1 MRDLLEHS
9 RAIAIVGMAGRFPG
23 ARDIDEFRSNLE
35 NGIESIRFFTEEEL
49 LAAGV
54 DPKLIADP
62 NYVKAAPV
70 LNGVD
75 LFDAPFFD
83 YSARDAEIIDPQHRI
98 FLECAWEA
106 LENAGYGGMGGNRSI
121 GVFGGAGCVMGS
133 YLIPEPRINERLVA
147 SIASREHV
155 GNDKDHL
162 CTRVSHKLNLCGPSV
177 TVQTACST
185 SLVAVHLACQSLL
198 NGECGMALA
207 GGVTVRVPQ
216 NAGYLFKAGEIFSPD
231 GHCRTFDA
239 RAAGTLFGSGAGV
252 VVLKP
257 LRQAVS
263 DGDHIH
269 AVIRGSAINNDG
281 SDKFSYW
288 ATSREGQT
296 DAISKALKTADVPP
310 ETIGY
315 VEAHGTATMLG
326 DLMETLSLKKAFD
339 TKLRRY
345 CAIGSVKT
353 NIGHLDAAAGIAG
366 LIKAVLSLQHKRIFP
381 SLHFHAANPR
391 IDFDDSP
398 FYVNSVLRDWD
409 SAAHPRRAAVNS
421 LGVGGT
427 NAHVILEEAPDLPR
441 AGPHVDRPV
450 HLLTVSAKSSVARKA
465 LLERYRRH
473 LSENPAL
480 SLADF
485 CYTANT
491 GRAHFGYRAALG
503 ISSVNDAIGRLAE
516 ALGEAG
522 DAEPIPLARN
532 SRLPIGFL
540 FSGQGAQ
547 YVNMGRELYD
557 TQPTFRQAW
566 NHCDQILRPLLGTS
580 LLPVVY
586 SEFSWEE
593 VKLNSTAFTQP
604 ALFALE
610 YALAETWKSWGVH
623 PQWVLGHSAG
633 EYVAACVA
641 GVFSLEDGLK
651 LIAARGG
658 LMQALAPG
666 GQMVAV
672 LAGEGEVRRA
682 LEDFVGRVT
691 IAAINGPHNV
701 VISGEFQAV
710 NAVVQVLAGRSIQ
723 TRSLAVS
730 HAFHSPLMEPMLAEF
745 ARVAGEVSYH
755 EPRLKLVSNVT
766 GELARA
772 EVATADYWVRHVR
785 EAVRFADGV
794 QTLREQG
801 AVAFLEIGPGTT
813 LMEMGRQCLG
823 EESGL
828 WLSSLRRGRSDWE
841 HILGSLAELYV
852 RGAVID
858 WAGFDRDYVR
868 RKVALPTYPFQR
880 QRHWLDAP
888 RRNTA
893 ANLRPLVH
901 RMFRSPLL
909 KETLFETAFGV
920 AVLPF
925 LADHRVY
932 DAVVSPGACQV
943 SMVLSCADLAFGE
956 QSHRLTDIIFPQPM
970 IVPETGDLTV
980 QLLLTPQEDDRT
992 SRSVAFK
999 LISFQAK
1006 DDTIK
1011 PSTHAIG
1018 VIESQKGPGTAD
1030 KISLSALRARCPDE
1044 IDIAALYESFARRN
1058 IVLGLSFR
1066 WLESVWKG
1074 NGEAL
1079 AKLRLPRSLGD
1090 VNGFVLHP
1098 GLLDAGFQV
1107 ASIALQVDNDTTMLP
1122 FGAKEL
1128 RLRRAAVG
1136 VEWWCHVRSDGG
1148 HKQDIRF
1155 FDPAGE
1161 VIAEADGFEMRAAG
1175 PFATAPTRSW
1185 QDWLHVVSW
1194 QARPAFGRASRHFPE
1209 TADLSRRLESGGGRW
1224 YDTAELARHEE
1235 ALAAL
1240 EAVSLDF
1247 VVAAF
1252 ARAGFTLGAGAR
1264 WRTEQMARQFG
1275 VVSQHRRLF
1284 ERLLG
1289 MLEEEGIL
1297 SRQEDDTWRV
1307 VREPGTRHPG
1317 RRIQSL
1323 MEQYGQVAEAELTLL
1338 SRCGEKL
1345 SEVLRGAQ
1353 HPLELLFPG
1362 GDTSTAAKLYR
1373 DSPRYRAM
1381 NTLVANAVTAA
1392 IGQLPPD
1399 RGVRILEVG
1408 AGTGGTTAAL
1418 LGRLPARQTDYV
1430 FTDIGE
1436 TFVAKARE
1444 QFRQFEFLRGKTLDI
1459 EREPCVQG
1467 FEPHQYD
1474 IVIAVNVLHA
1484 TKDMGQ
1490 TVANVRELLAPG
1502 GILVLS
1508 EATHRSRWV
1517 DLVFGLTDGWWQFSD
1532 ERQGHPLLSLKQW
1545 HRLLGEGGFE
1555 ATVVGPDELVGAAQQ
1570 GQVVMVARSPKQ
1582 VEPELEAQGRP
1593 WLIFADGGG
1602 VGPALVDLLQQRGE
1616 RPILIYPADDYA
1628 GLVDSLPHVHAVVHL
1643 WSLNDNGITSAAELE
1658 RACERACRSVLEIM
1672 QVFLRER
1679 RSAPRLWLVTCDAQ
1693 VVGRGESGAGFAQG
1707 PLWGLGRVIA
1717 LEHPEFR
1724 CSLIDLD
1731 ASSSRQDQAAELCSE
1746 LTGADW
1752 PREDQVAFRNGA
1764 RLVARLAPYRE
1775 SVEKRSSEPLR
1786 LEITERG
1793 GLDGLQLRPLERR
1806 MPGPGEVE
1814 IRVWATGLNFIDVL
1828 DVLGMLPFDRDNE
1841 LGGECAGEIVAA
1853 GPGVTVRRIGEK
1865 VAAFAWGCL
1874 GSYVT
1879 VASELAVAIPDSLT
1893 FEQAATV
1900 PISFS
1905 TARYALHDIGGIAAG
1920 DRVLIHAAAGGL
1932 GMAAVQIARQ
1942 SGAEVFATASPAKW
1956 KSLQSLGVEHIYD
1969 SRTLDFAG
1977 AIMGDTNGRGVNAVL
1992 NSLSGPGFIEKSL
2005 SVLGTGGR
2013 FLEAGKRDVWT
2024 SDQVC
2029 AVRPDVAFHLIDLRQ
2044 MINRDPATAAG
2055 LLSALLPQF
2064 GDGRL
2069 APLPRTTFSI
2079 YQAANAFRYMQQAR
2093 HVGKIV
2099 IMHPVERQA
2108 SIRPHATYLITG
2120 GLGALGLLMAEWLV
2134 QRGARHLL
2142 LVGRHGAG
2150 PDAQR
2155 RIDELQKAGAEVMAA
2170 QVDVTDIDRLAA
2182 CLERIDRQAP
2192 LRGIIHGAGT
2202 LDDGT
2207 LVQQNWIRFSRVL
2220 GPKVL
2225 GAWNLHALTRE
2236 MPLDFFVFFSSIAG
2250 LTGSRGQA
2258 NHAAA
2263 NAFLDTFAHY
2273 LQARRVPAL
2282 SIDWGPWSGIGAA
2295 AEMVRRD
2302 RLEMDKQGR
2311 QSVSPAQGL
2320 EIFAHLLAGTAVQA
2334 GVLPVDWSK
2343 NFESAKEIPPFF
2355 SELIGPAAPAAT
2367 PEPEQHVR
2375 FSQRLERTPPEERS
2389 DMLIQLLR
2397 SVTAKVLGTRTL
2409 DTLDQQRGFM
2419 ELGLDS
2425 LMAIEF
2431 RNHLVNLL
2439 ERQLPATLLFDYPTL
2454 SSLARYLAED
2464 VFGAGSSNPNPASE
2478 SPLQGLPREDSG
2490 NDLAALSDEEAG
2502 QLLAEKLEQIG
2513 S

>member
-1 MRDLLEHS
+1 MKPVRDLLEHS

-852 RGAVID
+852 HGAVID

-880 QRHWLDAP
+880 QRHWLPEQTSPRIAEGAAVPHSLLGRRVVSFTQAKGEMLFESQISQSGLPYLSDHCVYGQVLLPAAAYLEMAIEAAQWNRTSTCVAIEHLSIERGLTLAAGSGRILQFLMTPQGPDAYAFRVASTEDQEDPGWTIHASGLLHARSVGPLSAQGLEQCRSGFSETFAADRFYAELADLGIEFGTVFRGVRRLWCKEGAALGEVALESAAEASGYRWHPALLDACLQVSAAVWLGQSP
-888 RRNTA
+888 RGVYVPVDIERSEIGSVPPGSALWCHAQLREERGAGEILVFDLEIFRESGEPA
-893 ANLRPLVH
+893 AILTGFSVKLASHELHFDEKEWQKWLYEIAWQPREIADPVSASL
-901 RMFRSPLL
+901 RSPEEIGELVL
-909 KETLFETAFGV
+909 PDWAQLAAHPDLAEYATAFAQLEELGV
-920 AVLPF
+920 T
-925 LADHRVY
+925 Y
-932 DAVVSPGACQV
+932 
-943 SMVLSCADLAFGE
+943 
-956 QSHRLTDIIFPQPM
+956 I
-970 IVPETGDLTV
+970 
-980 QLLLTPQEDDRT
+980 T
-992 SRSVAFK
+992 SNM
-999 LISFQAK
+999 QAM
-1006 DDTIK
+1006 
-1011 PSTHAIG
+1011 
-1018 VIESQKGPGTAD
+1018 
-1030 KISLSALRARCPDE
+1030 
-1044 IDIAALYESFARRN
+1044 
-1058 IVLGLSFR
+1058 GLSFKPGER
-1066 WLESVWKG
+1066 WLKSG
-1074 NGEAL
+1074 L
-1079 AKLRLPRSLGD
+1079 A
-1090 VNGFVLHP
+1090 N
-1098 GLLDAGFQV
+1098 
-1107 ASIALQVDNDTTMLP
+1107 
-1122 FGAKEL
+1122 EL
-1128 RLRRAAVG
+1128 R
-1136 VEWWCHVRSDGG
+1136 
-1148 HKQDIRF
+1148 
-1155 FDPAGE
+1155 
-1161 VIAEADGFEMRAAG
+1161 VIPR
-1175 PFATAPTRSW
+1175 
-1185 QDWLHVVSW
+1185 H
-1194 QARPAFGRASRHFPE
+1194 RP
-1209 TADLSRRLESGGGRW
+1209 LL
-1224 YDTAELARHEE
+1224 
-1235 ALAAL
+1235 
-1240 EAVSLDF
+1240 
-1247 VVAAF
+1247 
-1252 ARAGFTLGAGAR
+1252 
-1264 WRTEQMARQFG
+1264 
-1275 VVSQHRRLF
+1275 

-1289 MLEEEGIL
+1289 ILTEAGIL
-1297 SRQEDDTWRV
+1297 VEDGEYWTV
-1307 VREPGTRHPG
+1307 LREPPAASPPAIEETLPA
-1317 RRIQSL
+1317 RRAGAL
-1323 MEQYGQVAEAELTLL
+1323 HGEFRLL
-1338 SRCGEKL
+1338 CRCGPKL
-1345 SEVLRGAQ
+1345 AEVMQGRCD
-1353 HPLELLFPG
+1353 PLNLLFPE
-1362 GDTSTAAKLYR
+1362 GDLSLTNEIYQHSPLQREINRRIGRIVASALERIPADRSIRVIEIGAGTGATTSYVL
-1373 DSPRYRAM
+1373 P
-1381 NTLVANAVTAA
+1381 L
-1392 IGQLPPD
+1392 LPPD
-1399 RGVRILEVG
+1399 R
-1408 AGTGGTTAAL
+1408 TTY
-1418 LGRLPARQTDYV
+1418 T
-1430 FTDIGE
+1430 FTDVSQH
-1436 TFVAKARE
+1436 FNRRAAAKFQAYPWVRY
-1444 QFRQFEFLRGKTLDI
+1444 RILDI
-1459 EREPCVQG
+1459 ENAPEAQG
-1467 FEPHQYD
+1467 FKANGFD
-1474 IVIAVNVLHA
+1474 IAIAANVLHA
-1484 TKDMGQ
+1484 TQNLDTTLAHVK
-1490 TVANVRELLAPG
+1490 ELLAPG
-1502 GILVLS
+1502 GLLILLEVT
-1508 EATHRSRWV
+1508 EAQRWA
-1517 DLVFGLTDGWWQFSD
+1517 DLTFGLLDGWWRFVDADPGRAGYPLVNVQRWMHWLHSSGFSSVLPLTADFQQNGASCQYTTFIARVDGFAQAKRSWLLLTD
-1532 ERQGHPLLSLKQW
+1532 EIGVGRALAEELRHHIAAVKIA
-1545 HRLLGEGGFE
+1545 RLGERFE
-1555 ATVVGPDELVGAAQQ
+1555 RVDHSTFIVANTPQDVDRLMAEVG
-1570 GQVVMVARSPKQ
+1570 
-1582 VEPELEAQGRP
+1582 
-1593 WLIFADGGG
+1593 I
-1602 VGPALVDLLQQRGE
+1602 
-1616 RPILIYPADDYA
+1616 
-1628 GLVDSLPHVHAVVHL
+1628 VHGIVHL
-1643 WSLNDNGITSAAELE
+1643 WSLDAPACPLPLEALKIASRQSCESLLYLIQARLKASSTTPIWFVTRDAQSKSSSGLAQSLIWGMARAVNEEHVDLPLIRIDIDLPENDPASIAKRIAAELQSSDPE
-1658 RACERACRSVLEIM
+1658 AEVA
-1672 QVFLRER
+1672 LR
-1679 RSAPRLWLVTCDAQ
+1679 TD
-1693 VVGRGESGAGFAQG
+1693 GR
-1707 PLWGLGRVIA
+1707 
-1717 LEHPEFR
+1717 H
-1724 CSLIDLD
+1724 
-1731 ASSSRQDQAAELCSE
+1731 
-1746 LTGADW
+1746 
-1752 PREDQVAFRNGA
+1752 
-1764 RLVARLAPYRE
+1764 VARLTRFLPP
-1775 SVEKRSSEPLR
+1775 SNS
-1786 LEITERG
+1786 
-1793 GLDGLQLRPLERR
+1793 RPL
-1806 MPGPGEVE
+1806 
-1814 IRVWATGLNFIDVL
+1814 
-1828 DVLGMLPFDRDNE
+1828 
-1841 LGGECAGEIVAA
+1841 
-1853 GPGVTVRRIGEK
+1853 
-1865 VAAFAWGCL
+1865 
-1874 GSYVT
+1874 
-1879 VASELAVAIPDSLT
+1879 
-1893 FEQAATV
+1893 
-1900 PISFS
+1900 
-1905 TARYALHDIGGIAAG
+1905 
-1920 DRVLIHAAAGGL
+1920 
-1932 GMAAVQIARQ
+1932 
-1942 SGAEVFATASPAKW
+1942 
-1956 KSLQSLGVEHIYD
+1956 SLQQD
-1969 SRTLDFAG
+1969 
-1977 AIMGDTNGRGVNAVL
+1977 
-1992 NSLSGPGFIEKSL
+1992 
-2005 SVLGTGGR
+2005 
-2013 FLEAGKRDVWT
+2013 
-2024 SDQVC
+2024 C
-2029 AVRPDVAFHLIDLRQ
+2029 
-2044 MINRDPATAAG
+2044 
-2055 LLSALLPQF
+2055 
-2064 GDGRL
+2064 
-2069 APLPRTTFSI
+2069 
-2079 YQAANAFRYMQQAR
+2079 
-2093 HVGKIV
+2093 
-2099 IMHPVERQA
+2099 
-2108 SIRPHATYLITG
+2108 TYLITG
-2120 GLGALGLLMAEWLV
+2120 GLGGLGLLIAHWMVE
-2134 QRGARHLL
+2134 RGARHLL
-2142 LVGRHGAG
+2142 LNGRSPAR
-2150 PDAQR
+2150 DAALASLEQLR
-2155 RIDELQKAGAEVMAA
+2155 HAGADVQVA
-2170 QVDVTDIDRLAA
+2170 QVDVADCAALARMISCLDSRLPLKGVVHAA
-2182 CLERIDRQAP
+2182 
-2192 LRGIIHGAGT
+2192 GV
-2202 LDDGT
+2202 LDDGSLQRQT
-2207 LVQQNWIRFSRVL
+2207 WDRFETVL
-2220 GPKVL
+2220 GPKMW
-2225 GAWNLHALTRE
+2225 GAWNLHRLTEE
-2236 MPLDFFVFFSSIAG
+2236 MPLDFFILFSSATSLLGNAG
-2250 LTGSRGQA
+2250 QT

-2263 NAFLDTFAHY
+2263 NAFLDALAHY
-2273 LQARRVPAL
+2273 RRARGLAAQ
-2282 SIDWGPWSGIGAA
+2282 SINWGAWSSVGAA
-2295 AEMVRRD
+2295 ATRQ
-2302 RLEMDKQGR
+2302 LEEHLEKKGLGTI
-2311 QSVSPAQGL
+2311 SPSNGIRAL
-2320 EIFAHLLAGTAVQA
+2320 ETIIRSGAIQV
-2334 GVLPVDWSK
+2334 GVVPVDWGKFDSRPMA
-2343 NFESAKEIPPFF
+2343 EGVRSFF
-2355 SELIGPAAPAAT
+2355 CPTHGEQRTSLATPAAAPSVAVFV
-2367 PEPEQHVR
+2367 EQLASASPQQRRNLVQR
-2375 FSQRLERTPPEERS
+2375 FVGETTE
-2389 DMLIQLLR
+2389 
-2397 SVTAKVLGTRTL
+2397 AVLGMG
-2409 DTLDQQRGFM
+2409 RGELTDLHVGFF
-2419 ELGLDS
+2419 ELGMDS
-2425 LMAIEF
+2425 LLSIELKN
-2431 RNHLVNLL
+2431 RLQAGL
-2439 ERQLPATLLFDYPTL
+2439 RCKLPPTLTFDYPNVEKLTQ
-2454 SSLARYLAED
+2454 YLAVEVID
-2464 VFGAGSSNPNPASE
+2464 KLLNDGRAKKGPVVGRA
-2478 SPLQGLPREDSG
+2478 REEQC
-2490 NDLAALSDEEAG
+2490 AAPEEATDRLSF
-2502 QLLAEKLEQIG
+2502 QTITELLEDQVDRPAD
-2513 S
+2513 